1 MAIKRTITR
10 RYGVRPVQ
18 MDVSSGALSLAKA
31 TETVANTVSN
41 VTKFI
46 DDNQFQEAVLNAEI
60 QGRRVGSQTITDK
73 NGNTIPKPLDQM
85 TLNSFTADIYNKAN
99 IRKAQQ
105 YFKKEAINSY
115 GLALQNHAIDVASK
129 SFLENGGKVNEQGK
143 LIVQNAGDS
152 YIDGIKKQ
160 ERAMQLV
167 KAAREKLPEAAKLS
181 KKAEKKHAKAKDMLT
196 ELEAWQPEESK

>member
-129 SFLENGGKVNEQGK
+129 SFLVNGCKVN
-143 LIVQNAGDS
+143 
-152 YIDGIKKQ
+152 
-160 ERAMQLV
+160 
-167 KAAREKLPEAAKLS
+167 
-181 KKAEKKHAKAKDMLT
+181 
-196 ELEAWQPEESK
+196 

>member
-1 MAIKRTITR
+1 
-10 RYGVRPVQ
+10 
-18 MDVSSGALSLAKA
+18 
-31 TETVANTVSN
+31 
-41 VTKFI
+41 
-46 DDNQFQEAVLNAEI
+46 
-60 QGRRVGSQTITDK
+60 
-73 NGNTIPKPLDQM
+73 M

-160 ERAMQLV
+160 VAPEVFDVISPAISKIWGQASR
-167 KAAREKLPEAAKLS
+167 KA
-181 KKAEKKHAKAKDMLT
+181 
-196 ELEAWQPEESK
+196 